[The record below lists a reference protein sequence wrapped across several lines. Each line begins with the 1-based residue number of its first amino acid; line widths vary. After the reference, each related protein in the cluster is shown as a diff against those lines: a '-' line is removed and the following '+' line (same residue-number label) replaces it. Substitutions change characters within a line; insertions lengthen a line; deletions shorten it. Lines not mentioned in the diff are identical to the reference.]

1 MTVSDK
7 LKIIADANTRLDA
20 GESLKSISR
29 HHNIQPCQLR
39 DWRRNVGR
47 LSRAKKSLKSLH
59 KGFRGRLH
67 AHEEE
72 LVAWVLEMRDQG
84 IPLCYKH
91 IVLQAIAMDN
101 AFGELSFESQYHA
114 VRRLCVR
121 NGITIR
127 RVTHTAQADPQDAI
141 DLALQWIGYI
151 RPIVAA
157 PNVGKRWVIN
167 MDQSP
172 IWFSMHPKTT
182 LDLRG
187 VATVSGR
194 RTCETGTRF
203 TCTLAISANGD
214 KLRPF
219 LIFKGTKDGDIA
231 IREFPTN
238 PNRVAVDL
246 CCQKSA
252 WQDEDNMLRWIDKAL
267 VPYLQEK
274 AQGAPAFLMLDQFSV
289 HWTAG
294 VQQRLGDLGVG
305 CEKIPA
311 GCTGLVQPIDV
322 GVGKP
327 FKDRVRGAWWT
338 SMKEALPNT
347 HVSAKDQRSRAIQW
361 VRDSW
366 DAIPPEAVVRN
377 AWKKGGGY
385 AYFPEENEQQDEE
398 EAEAA
403 EAFVAAAA
411 AANDVAVEEAANAG
425 KDDLFDG
432 DGGGDEDSDEEEDE
446 YEADFEQYLI

>member
-1 MTVSDK
+1 
-7 LKIIADANTRLDA
+7 
-20 GESLKSISR
+20 
-29 HHNIQPCQLR
+29 
-39 DWRRNVGR
+39 
-47 LSRAKKSLKSLH
+47 
-59 KGFRGRLH
+59 
-67 AHEEE
+67 
-72 LVAWVLEMRDQG
+72 
-84 IPLCYKH
+84 
-91 IVLQAIAMDN
+91 
-101 AFGELSFESQYHA
+101 
-114 VRRLCVR
+114 
-121 NGITIR
+121 
-127 RVTHTAQADPQDAI
+127 
-141 DLALQWIGYI
+141 
-151 RPIVAA
+151 
-157 PNVGKRWVIN
+157 
-167 MDQSP
+167 
-172 IWFSMHPKTT
+172 
-182 LDLRG
+182 
-187 VATVSGR
+187 
-194 RTCETGTRF
+194 
-203 TCTLAISANGD
+203 
-214 KLRPF
+214 
-219 LIFKGTKDGDIA
+219 
-231 IREFPTN
+231 
-238 PNRVAVDL
+238 
-246 CCQKSA
+246 
-252 WQDEDNMLRWIDKAL
+252 MLRWIDKAL

-294 VQQRLGDLGVG
+294 VQQRLGELGVG

-366 DAIPPEAVVRN
+366 EAIPEAVVRN
-377 AWKKGGGY
+377 AWKKSGGY